1 MQCQDTYQIYY
12 FTCHV
17 HTHIIKIHATQYR
30 IRFSKLVNKT
40 LLEKVSREFRE
51 WIHEDPDLKE
61 DKLRM
66 ERTLT
71 AKNPKYKEML
81 HKARSYVGQA
91 LVAYSQGNA
100 RATTVKPFGLKAA
113 RSTKIFRQLPSTIL
127 ALTFAAL
134 YQIVRTTPDMLN
146 KWIRKPRVNITSPWP
161 RGMIL
166 RFMNLQKVFEI
177 NRWQVFN
184 AYEEDGGEYMGD
196 EEETEETDT
205 SPVKDEGDEFEED
218 FE

>member
-1 MQCQDTYQIYY
+1 MYI
-12 FTCHV
+12 

-30 IRFSKLVNKT
+30 IRFSKVVNKT

-51 WIHEDPDLKE
+51 WVHEDPDLKE

-66 ERTLT
+66 VRTLT

-91 LVAYSQGNA
+91 LVAYSQGNP
-100 RATTVKPFGLKAA
+100 RATTVKPFGLKAS
-113 RSTKIFRQLPSTIL
+113 RSTKKFRQLPSTIL

-134 YQIVRTTPDMLN
+134 YQIVRTDPTMLN
-146 KWIRKPRVNITSPWP
+146 KWIRKSRVNITSPWP

-177 NRWQVFN
+177 HRWQVFN

-205 SPVKDEGDEFEED
+205 TPVKDEGDEFEED

>member
-1 MQCQDTYQIYY
+1 MLSRR
-12 FTCHV
+12 FSSASCHA
-17 HTHIIKIHATQYR
+17 HTHIIKIHVIATQYR

-66 ERTLT
+66 VRTLT

-91 LVAYSQGNA
+91 LVAYSQGNP

-113 RSTKIFRQLPSTIL
+113 RSTKKFRQLPSTIL
-127 ALTFAAL
+127 ALTYAAL
-134 YQIVRTTPDMLN
+134 YQIVRTDPTMLN

-166 RFMNLQKVFEI
+166 RFINLQKVFEI
-177 NRWQVFN
+177 HRWQVFN

-196 EEETEETDT
+196 EEETEETDNT
-205 SPVKDEGDEFEED
+205 PVKDEGDEFEED